1 MMRRKIYDED
11 IDKHCGRSA
20 AKVKRAFDAIP
31 AQLSRH
37 EKKYWISEI
46 SPQARYR
53 DYVDA
58 FSYLREGMVANI
70 CVNST
75 EPNIGLNLNAERNM
89 FKCYL
94 GDTGLLVSQ
103 AFGER
108 ELVAEQIHKRLLMDA
123 LEINKGMLVENVVA
137 QMLRA
142 AGHELFFFSKSDA
155 TDRAERM
162 EVDFL
167 IAKPSLT
174 RRKSIF
180 PVEVKSSR
188 RYDHVSLGK
197 FTRKYRQF
205 LHTPYV
211 LHTKDVPVSGGITY
225 LPLYMTP
232 CL

>member
-1 MMRRKIYDED
+1 MS
-11 IDKHCGRSA
+11 HGRSA
-20 AKVKRAFDAIP
+20 AKVTRAFDAIP

-37 EKKYWISEI
+37 EKKYRISEL

-53 DYVDA
+53 DYEDA
-58 FSYLREGMVANI
+58 FSYLRESMVANI
-70 CVNST
+70 CTCST
-75 EPNIGLNLNAERNM
+75 EPNLGLNLSTERNTL
-89 FKCYL
+89 KCYL
-94 GDTGLLVSQ
+94 CDTGLLVSQ

-108 ELVAEQIHKRLLMDA
+108 ELVAEQIHRRLLMDT

-174 RRKSIF
+174 RRKNIS
-180 PVEVKSSR
+180 PVEVKSSK
-188 RYDHVSLGK
+188 RYDHVSLDK
-197 FTRKYRQF
+197 FMKKYRQF
-205 LHTPYV
+205 LHVPYV
-211 LHTKDVPVSGGITY
+211 IHPKDVAVLDGVTY
-225 LPLYMTP
+225 LPLYMVP